1 VFHPKWWASWE
12 IRKPNEEIMALA
24 IEFSVD
30 DVRNSLKLVLNEKC
44 TTRHESCKLLN
55 SIIIASCNYLNH
67 IHVLCSL
74 RCLLFRF
81 KVFHVIV
88 LIVGID
94 YRILELNVD
103 YFYKF
108 EPHKYSFKVSM
119 DSLFAIG

>member
-1 VFHPKWWASWE
+1 MFHPKWWASWE

-24 IEFSVD
+24 IEFGVD
-30 DVRNSLKLVLNEKC
+30 DVRNSLKLALNEKC

-55 SIIIASCNYLNH
+55 SIIIASCNCLNH

-74 RCLLFRF
+74 HCLLFRF

-119 DSLFAIG
+119 DSLFVIG

>member
-12 IRKPNEEIMALA
+12 IRKPNEKIMVLA

-30 DVRNSLKLVLNEKC
+30 DVRNSLKLALNEEC
-44 TTRHESCKLLN
+44 TTCHESCKLLN
-55 SIIIASCNYLNH
+55 SIIIASCNCLNH
-67 IHVLCSL
+67 IHVLCNL
-74 RCLLFRF
+74 HCLLFRF
-81 KVFHVIV
+81 KVFQVIV

-108 EPHKYSFKVSM
+108 EPHRYSFKVSM
-119 DSLFAIG
+119 DSPYLL